1 MRSVRF
7 SQDPQR
13 AVKHACGERS
23 DLASPFTLEFWGAR
37 WVVGTDGH
45 RAAAVQTAA
54 DAKLTPPSA
63 RVPFERVLPEGEL
76 LNFGKLSRDDLAP
89 AWLLPEGLCPDI
101 EIVGGGY
108 PRIALSAK
116 NKKDERVW
124 FFGPRG
130 AKVAWDVNL
139 EGLPGLVRLR
149 LQYLLNAIDFLG
161 YVEARAWGLPKWP
174 GDFGKCGEY
183 LGPLFFT
190 PPECSP
196 REAHRFAVVMS
207 QRVDVFDY
215 TD

>member
-23 DLASPFTLEFWGAR
+23 MASPFTVEFWGSR

-45 RAAAVQTAA
+45 RAAAVKVAA
-54 DAKLTPPSA
+54 EAKLTPPSD
-63 RVPFERVLPEGEL
+63 RVPFERVLPEEEL

-101 EIVGGGY
+101 EIVQDGA
-108 PRIALSAK
+108 PRLALSAK

-124 FFGPRG
+124 FFGHRG
-130 AKVAWDVNL
+130 GKVPWNVKL

-149 LQYLLNAIDFLG
+149 LQYLLNALDFLG
-161 YVEARAWGLPKWP
+161 YVEVCAWGLPKK
-174 GDFGKCGEY
+174 FGKSGAY
-183 LGPLFFT
+183 LAPLFIT
-190 PPECSP
+190 PSECSP
-196 REAHRFAVVMS
+196 REAHRFAVVMP

-215 TD
+215 MD